1 METDDVETDTQYLD
15 NITYSS
21 ALTLNNYSKP
31 VTSQS
36 MAVSLLSSRSH
47 QKPLDT
53 VAETT
58 CTFSF
63 HGNTPIHCQMLF
75 LPSANPPSLDTITS
89 TLPTISFP
97 FFDPS
102 KLCPIDFSVP
112 LPISRLAPENSSS
125 QDAPQPSGS
134 RSRAMVPASYFK
146 NQLRLARKH
155 ALLRI
160 GLNGSNDERKLLAAV
175 RNTDTEAVTGLLN
188 EGVNPNVSDTKKR
201 TPLHIASSQGAE
213 HIVSLLLAVR
223 ADPNRQDILGNTPL
237 HLAVCRGDSKIVKL
251 LIGCGANIH
260 LRDHVNRTPLCIVK
274 SRLCTLRKDKSISTD
289 KLITECQLISSI
301 LCAHAVRFPNS
312 EIPVDELCS
321 MMENISTREQVDQ
334 IADTIDKMS
343 DLCIDRQEEKVHRTC
358 TEPNSWL
365 SIL

>member
-102 KLCPIDFSVP
+102 K
-112 LPISRLAPENSSS
+112 
-125 QDAPQPSGS
+125 
-134 RSRAMVPASYFK
+134 
-146 NQLRLARKH
+146 
-155 ALLRI
+155 
-160 GLNGSNDERKLLAAV
+160 V
-175 RNTDTEAVTGLLN
+175 RFDVCTYVLFY
-188 EGVNPNVSDTKKR
+188 
-201 TPLHIASSQGAE
+201 
-213 HIVSLLLAVR
+213 LLL
-223 ADPNRQDILGNTPL
+223 ILI
-237 HLAVCRGDSKIVKL
+237 K
-251 LIGCGANIH
+251 
-260 LRDHVNRTPLCIVK
+260 
-274 SRLCTLRKDKSISTD
+274 
-289 KLITECQLISSI
+289 
-301 LCAHAVRFPNS
+301 
-312 EIPVDELCS
+312 
-321 MMENISTREQVDQ
+321 
-334 IADTIDKMS
+334 
-343 DLCIDRQEEKVHRTC
+343 
-358 TEPNSWL
+358 
-365 SIL
+365 